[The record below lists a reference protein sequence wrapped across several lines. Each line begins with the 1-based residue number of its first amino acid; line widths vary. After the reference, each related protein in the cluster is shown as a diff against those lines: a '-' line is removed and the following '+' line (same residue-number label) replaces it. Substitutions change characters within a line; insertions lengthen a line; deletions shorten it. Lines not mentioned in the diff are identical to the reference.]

1 MLQQVGIYNDLSKK
15 LLEKLEARINSFGK
29 TVRYRFDIEKENPD
43 KTYYNGKTIFPQVYT
58 LDPTIFKINDID
70 DATGKPKTKTIAI
83 IKSYGYND
91 KNVLEFQY
99 RKVRVSAGQRGVLRL
114 ELDKEEDREMCMYL
128 ELHPKLKGGDFSD
141 PEKHQVVSRVDE
153 VSESNAKVSE
163 RKDRLKAM
171 RVAAEMDNKQLGDFA
186 DAMQWDS
193 TQKPEVLR
201 NLVEELAETEPVF
214 FNDLVGGKDLEYRA
228 TIKQALDKGIIEFD
242 PAEYKFSW
250 AGNKMVITVLSPV
263 GEKNEVEKLSE
274 WFQVGGDKTQ
284 EIYKKLKSLASSK
297 KEVAA

>member
-29 TVRYRFDIEKENPD
+29 TVRYRFDIERENPD
-43 KTYYNGKTIFPQVYT
+43 KTYYNGKTIFTQVYT

-70 DATGKPKTKTIAI
+70 DATGKPRTKTIAI

-99 RKVRVSAGQRGVLRL
+99 RKVRVSAGQRGMLRL

-171 RVAAEMDNKQLGDFA
+171 RVAAEMDNKQLADFA

-201 NLVEELAETEPVF
+201 NLVEDLAETEPIF